1 MFKCDDSTFP
11 SGSSCEV
18 FHDAGDAR
26 EIQAHK
32 LQKKCQDAKRL
43 FTTIRRGRNSNN
55 RPDDHSSQFVGCA
68 SMEIARKLS
77 FPPYSRALPQGSHP
91 REVLAP
97 RVEVSCKGG
106 RANLMTQHIG
116 ELNPPVRLML
126 TPGPSSID
134 PRVYRAMATPLVGHM
149 DPWFKGCM
157 DDTQILLRQIFQTEN
172 RITMPLS
179 ASGSGGIEASVV
191 NTLEEGDEAIVAVNG
206 IFSERMY
213 EIATRASSKVT
224 KVEAPYGNP
233 VDAEDVRRAG
243 NGKKIKIIGLAQG
256 ETSTGVLT
264 GIAAFRKVADEL
276 GALLIVDTVASLA
289 AVPLHVD
296 RERIDICFSGSQKA
310 LSAPPGMSPIT
321 VSAAAEE
328 VFRKR
333 KTRVQSWYFDLTTA
347 MNYWGKD
354 RLYHH
359 TPPIS
364 LIFALR
370 EAMRLVM
377 EEGLE
382 ARWERHRVNQLALI
396 AGLEAMGLK
405 LLVENP
411 ADRLPT
417 VTAVMIPSGVDDA
430 KVRNQLLDEFNIEI
444 AGGFGPIKGKI
455 WRVGLMGYCSQK
467 PFVLLFLAALEKC
480 LMDQGFRV
488 PSGAGVGAAVRNYS
502 HAETATAVS
511 R

>member
-1 MFKCDDSTFP
+1 M
-11 SGSSCEV
+11 
-18 FHDAGDAR
+18 A
-26 EIQAHK
+26 
-32 LQKKCQDAKRL
+32 
-43 FTTIRRGRNSNN
+43 
-55 RPDDHSSQFVGCA
+55 
-68 SMEIARKLS
+68 
-77 FPPYSRALPQGSHP
+77 
-91 REVLAP
+91 
-97 RVEVSCKGG
+97 
-106 RANLMTQHIG
+106 QHIG

-157 DDTQILLRQIFQTEN
+157 DDTQVLLRQIFQTEN

-206 IFSERMY
+206 VFSERMY
-213 EIATRASSKVT
+213 EIATRATSKVT
-224 KVEAPYGNP
+224 KVEAPYGKP

-243 NGKKIKIIGLAQG
+243 KGKKIKIIGLAQG

-264 GIAAFRKVADEL
+264 NIAAFRKVADEL

-310 LSAPPGMSPIT
+310 ISAPPGMSPIT
-321 VSAAAEE
+321 VSPAAEE
-328 VFRKR
+328 VFRNR
-333 KTRVQSWYFDLTTA
+333 KSKVQSWYFDLTTA

-382 ARWERHRVNQLALI
+382 ARWERHRMNQLALI

-417 VTAVMIPSGVDDA
+417 VTAVMIPGGVDDA

-480 LMDQGFRV
+480 LLDQGYRV

>member
-1 MFKCDDSTFP
+1 
-11 SGSSCEV
+11 
-18 FHDAGDAR
+18 
-26 EIQAHK
+26 
-32 LQKKCQDAKRL
+32 
-43 FTTIRRGRNSNN
+43 
-55 RPDDHSSQFVGCA
+55 
-68 SMEIARKLS
+68 
-77 FPPYSRALPQGSHP
+77 
-91 REVLAP
+91 
-97 RVEVSCKGG
+97 
-106 RANLMTQHIG
+106 MTQNIG

-134 PRVYRAMATPLVGHM
+134 PRVYRALATPLVGHM

-157 DDTQILLRQIFQTEN
+157 EDTQVLLRQIFQTEN

-206 IFSERMY
+206 VFSERMY
-213 EIATRASSKVT
+213 EIATRATSKVT
-224 KVEAPYGNP
+224 KVEAPYGKP

-243 NGKKIKIIGLAQG
+243 KGRKIKIIGLAQG

-264 GIAAFRKVADEL
+264 SIAAFRKVADEL

-289 AVPLHVD
+289 AIPLHVD

-310 LSAPPGMSPIT
+310 ISAPPGMSPIT
-321 VSAAAEE
+321 VSPVAEE
-328 VFRKR
+328 VFRNR
-333 KTRVQSWYFDLTTA
+333 KSKVQSWYFDLTTA

-417 VTAVMIPSGVDDA
+417 VTAVMIPGGVDDA

-455 WRVGLMGYCSQK
+455 WRVGLMGYCSQR

-480 LMDQGFRV
+480 LLDQGYRV